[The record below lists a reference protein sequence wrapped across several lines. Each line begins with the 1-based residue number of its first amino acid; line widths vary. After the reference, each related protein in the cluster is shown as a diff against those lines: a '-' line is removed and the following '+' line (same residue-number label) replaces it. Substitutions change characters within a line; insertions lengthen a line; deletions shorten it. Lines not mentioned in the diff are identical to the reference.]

1 MKNKNILYLRL
12 NFDNGTF
19 TTIEERRVLPR
30 SNPALRKKI
39 GRPRKYKK
47 IKENERRMIE
57 DALKQ
62 FNGNRSLAAS
72 CLGIGERTLYRKI
85 KFYSL

>member
-47 IKENERRMIE
+47 IKENERHMIE

-72 CLGIGERTLYRKI
+72 YLGIGERTLYRKI